1 MYKNQYFSFPTKP
14 QSPSSKPLLQAV
26 FPSPKQKN
34 FRISLHPHSTS
45 MQISSSLTVY
55 LYLDSEVWLDKV
67 TH

>member
-34 FRISLHPHSTS
+34 
-45 MQISSSLTVY
+45 SLTPS
-55 LYLDSEVWLDKV
+55 LPTLPQGKSAAALLFIFTSILKCD
-67 TH
+67 